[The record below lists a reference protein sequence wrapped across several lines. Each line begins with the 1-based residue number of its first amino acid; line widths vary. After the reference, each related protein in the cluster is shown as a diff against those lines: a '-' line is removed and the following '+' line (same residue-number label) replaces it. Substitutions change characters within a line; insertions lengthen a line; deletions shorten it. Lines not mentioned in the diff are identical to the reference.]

1 MIVPVVITD
10 WTFERSGSGFS
21 RTDGLKGFR
30 VRRLRFVH
38 CGRRE
43 PRREKL
49 RGLGLG
55 FKGLGV

>member
-1 MIVPVVITD
+1 MIVLVFITD
-10 WTFERSGSGFS
+10 WTFERGGSGFS
-21 RTDGLKGFR
+21 RADGLKGFR

-38 CGRRE
+38 CGHE